1 MYNFAFEK
9 PTNMQAE
16 PKPYKLPPI
25 NYIGIDPSFRKD
37 GFAVCVID
45 TDNTAAFTIMKGGL
59 LQFISWILH
68 DAPEDAIVVVEN
80 SNLQNITFD
89 MSGSKLVVAAKSRNV
104 GMNQAASEYTY
115 QICKFRYK
123 DNAHQVSPREKG
135 AKRGNDTVQYLAK
148 HYGHTLQNY
157 KGQASEQDKRD
168 AYILACMGL
177 NYKIKG

>member
-16 PKPYKLPPI
+16 PKPYKLPPM

-68 DAPEDAIVVVEN
+68 DAPEDAIVAV
-80 SNLQNITFD
+80 SYTHLTLPTSD
-89 MSGSKLVVAAKSRNV
+89 LV
-104 GMNQAASEYTY
+104 
-115 QICKFRYK
+115 
-123 DNAHQVSPREKG
+123 
-135 AKRGNDTVQYLAK
+135 
-148 HYGHTLQNY
+148 
-157 KGQASEQDKRD
+157 
-168 AYILACMGL
+168 
-177 NYKIKG
+177 